1 MIRHARR
8 LPIRSYAPHVDHI
21 ATLQKFIYRLSGDMD
36 EATRKRLEIV
46 IRVYQRL
53 YA

>member
-21 ATLQKFIYRLSGDMD
+21 ATLQN
-36 EATRKRLEIV
+36 
-46 IRVYQRL
+46 QRL